1 MPEIGI
7 RELKASLS
15 EVVARAERGEVITV
29 TRHGRPV
36 VSIVPA
42 ALPPAITRLVQS
54 GAADVRGSGR
64 LHAPRGELLRLR
76 GTGPSSTDVVR
87 EGRR

>member
-1 MPEIGI
+1 MAEIGI
-7 RELKASLS
+7 RELKATLS

-29 TRHGRPV
+29 TRRGRPV

-42 ALPPAITRLVQS
+42 GLPPAIARLVQD
-54 GAADVRGSGR
+54 GRADVRGSGR
-64 LHAPRGELLRLR
+64 LQAPRAALLRPK
-76 GTGPSSTDVVR
+76 GGPSTTEVVR